1 MNVKIQSIKFTADQ
15 KLVAFVE
22 EKVGKLDKF
31 YDGIVAA
38 DVSLSLENVSD
49 DKNKVAKIRLD
60 VPGAELFAE
69 HQSKSFEEAV
79 DLNVEVLKKQLAK
92 HKDKQR
98 GK

>member
-15 KLVAFVE
+15 KLVAFIE
-22 EKVGKLDKF
+22 DKVARLDKF

-38 DVSLSLENVSD
+38 DVSLSLEHVSD
-49 DKNKVAKIRLD
+49 DKNKVAKIRLE
-60 VPGAELFAE
+60 VPGSDLFAE
-69 HQSKSFEEAV
+69 HQCKSFEEAV
-79 DLNVEVLKKQLAK
+79 DLNVEVLKKQLEK